1 MLLLSLLGEQP
12 IPNLLPLWHAPQ
24 YTVTQFA
31 ATRTTLPLAHA
42 LAEFIRHDP
51 QLGRSTV
58 LEPLELPA
66 YDVQLARARLAEA
79 LATHQLNGQRV
90 CLNLTGGTKLMSLA
104 ALQAAF
110 GSGAQLMY
118 VATEQ
123 NAMIYFRPDGSEERR
138 EPIKVVITAAQYLAA
153 HGLEVSPTP
162 NFGSGPV
169 KPRHTGG
176 DALEKQVEKLARKS
190 ALFDDV
196 QRNLFIRKVTQHGP
210 VTNELDVVVT
220 RNGRFAVCSCKM
232 IDTANAR
239 GRDMM
244 REAIYE
250 VASLSRREVAGIY
263 CGKVLVNSYPVMAPA
278 IIDRAEASGVKLVY
292 GRDVARVAEYL
303 SAATN

>member
-1 MLLLSLLGEQP
+1 MILLSLLGEQP

-31 ATRTTLPLAHA
+31 ATPTTLPLARA

-51 QLGRSTV
+51 QLGRLTV
-58 LEPLELPA
+58 LEPLELAA

-79 LATHQLNGQRV
+79 LAAHQLSSQQV

-110 GSGAQLMY
+110 GSGVPLMY

-123 NAMIYFRPDGSEERR
+123 NSVIYFRSDGSEERR
-138 EPIKVVITAAQYLAA
+138 EPIKVAITAAQYLAA
-153 HGLEVSPTP
+153 HGLEVSTAP

-169 KPRHTGG
+169 KPRQAGG
-176 DALEKQVEKLARKS
+176 DALEKRVEALARKS
-190 ALFDDV
+190 GHFDDV
-196 QRNLFIRKVTQHGP
+196 QRNLFIRKVTKNGP
-210 VTNELDVVVT
+210 VANELDVVVT
-220 RNGRFAVCSCKM
+220 RNGRLAVCSCKM
-232 IDTANAR
+232 IDTGNAR
-239 GRDMM
+239 GRDIM

-263 CGKVLVNSYPVMAPA
+263 CGKVLVNSQPVMAPA
-278 IIDRAEASGVKLVY
+278 ISDRAEASGVKLVY
-292 GRDVARVAEYL
+292 GREVVRVAEYL
-303 SAATN
+303 LAATN